1 MPRMI
6 TPNTNISPQSIDE
19 TFIKD
24 AAVTTVKI
32 ADANVTE
39 AKIADGSITAA
50 KIADGTIIAQE
61 LASDSVTTD
70 KILDANVTTAKIA
83 DANVTVAKM
92 AVNSVDSDQYVDGS
106 IDTAH
111 IGDDQITL
119 AKISTSGA
127 SDNQI
132 LVYDHSSTSIV
143 WETPATQYSDAE
155 AIAAVLAAGNLPFT
169 SNLSIT
175 KAAGLTTPLLK
186 LTTTNSSWDTSAL
199 LLEDSN
205 DDVIAIVGRNNTS
218 AKNYQMAWTLD
229 PNNTKPRTNIRNG
242 NIIAAGSFVVG
253 TIYIIKVAGNT
264 DFTAIGSANNN
275 VGTSFT
281 ASGVGSGTGTATMG
295 NDNSLA
301 GDNFIG
307 FMKMYS
313 NEEKPEMTM
322 RVYGAN
328 NGFNIESYDDANGA
342 TFDGTASG
350 NIGYQHKPIRLKGSA
365 VETTNKFIVGQDYSY
380 GVGAG
385 YNNLQITSS
394 VGDADGYQILQSVRS
409 NGSGDE
415 TLAFASYPNGI
426 KITPLYTDM
435 LGVTKLSTVHSVT
448 DGTFFVDGMVAMHP
462 SNGKPIYYKHTA
474 GGASR
479 SSAGWKYFSDDSEV

>member
-1 MPRMI
+1 MAIRI
-6 TPNTNISPQSIDE
+6 RTPNTNISAGSIN
-19 TFIKD
+19 TNFIKD
-24 AAVTTVKI
+24 AAVTT
-32 ADANVTE
+32 

-50 KIADGTIIAQE
+50 KIADGTVVAAE
-61 LASDSVTTD
+61 LANDSVITV

-92 AVNSVDSDQYVDGS
+92 AANSVDSDQYVDGS

-132 LVYDHSSTSIV
+132 LVYDHSSTSIG
-143 WETPATQYSDAE
+143 WETPATQYTDSE
-155 AIAAVLAAGNLPFT
+155 AVAAVVGAGNLAFT
-169 SNLSIT
+169 SNISIT
-175 KAAGLTTPLLK
+175 KAASLLNPLIK
-186 LTTTNSSWDTSAL
+186 LTTTNSGVAGNWDTSAL

-253 TIYIIKVAGNT
+253 TVYIIKVAGNT
-264 DFTAIGSANNN
+264 NFTAIGSANNN

-307 FMKMYS
+307 FMKLYS
-313 NEEKPEMTM
+313 DEEKPEMSM
-322 RVYGAN
+322 RVYGGN
-328 NGFNIESYDDANGA
+328 NGFNIESYDDSNGA
-342 TFDGTASG
+342 TFDSTASG
-350 NIGYQHKPIRLKGSA
+350 NIGYASKPIRLKGSA
-365 VETTNKFIVGQDYSY
+365 VETTSKFIVGQDYNY

-394 VGDADGYQILQSVRS
+394 VSDNDGYQILQSVRS

-448 DGTFFVDGMVAMHP
+448 DSTFFVDGMVAMHP
-462 SNGKPIYYKHTA
+462 TSGKPIYYKHTA

-479 SSAGWKYFSDDSEV
+479 SSAGWKYFSDDSEI